1 MVSACIKERPTGAD
15 LKIGDMLPDFEI
27 TMNDRSVVT
36 DDDLM
41 EGLSVIMFFHTSC
54 PDCQNALPV
63 MQKIYDEYAPKGVP
77 FVLISREELQQDVE
91 FFWKREGLEMPF
103 SAQETR
109 DVYELFARTRIPRIY
124 ISKDGIIRH
133 IYTDDPVPSYDDLK
147 AALEDIIR

>member
-63 MQKIYDEYAPKGVP
+63 MQKIYDKYAQKGVP
-77 FVLISREELQQDVE
+77 FVLISREEVQQDVE

-147 AALEDIIR
+147 AVLEDIIR

>member
-1 MVSACIKERPTGAD
+1 MISACIKERPTGAD
-15 LKIGDMLPDFEI
+15 LKIGNMLPDCEV
-27 TMNDRSVVT
+27 TMNDWSVVT

-54 PDCQNALPV
+54 PDCQKALPV
-63 MQKIYDEYAPKGVP
+63 VQKIYDEYASKGVP
-77 FVLISREELQQDVE
+77 FVLISREEVQQDIE

-109 DVYELFARTRIPRIY
+109 EVYELFARTRIPRIY

-147 AALEDIIR
+147 TALEDLIH

>member
-1 MVSACIKERPTGAD
+1 M
-15 LKIGDMLPDFEI
+15 
-27 TMNDRSVVT
+27 
-36 DDDLM
+36 
-41 EGLSVIMFFHTSC
+41 
-54 PDCQNALPV
+54 
-63 MQKIYDEYAPKGVP
+63 
-77 FVLISREELQQDVE
+77 E

-147 AALEDIIR
+147 TALEDIIR